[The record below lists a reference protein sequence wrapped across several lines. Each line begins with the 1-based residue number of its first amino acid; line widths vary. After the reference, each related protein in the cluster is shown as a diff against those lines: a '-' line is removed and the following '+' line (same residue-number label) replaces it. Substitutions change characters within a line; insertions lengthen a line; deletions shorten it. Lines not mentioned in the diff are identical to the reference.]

1 MYHASVFHSSSPV
14 DEANGRCERTCT
26 TRPGLRP
33 STWTVTSFLSAE
45 IVASLTVRVSSSTF
59 GPPYCDVGT

>member
-1 MYHASVFHSSSPV
+1 MYQASVFHSSSPV
-14 DEANGRCERTCT
+14 LEAKGRCERTCT

-33 STWTVTSFLSAE
+33 STWIVTVFLSLE
-45 IVASLTVRVSSSTF
+45 IAASLTSRDSSSTF